1 MVSTRACLYQDDV
14 KLMDQTYKAFPSS
27 LPGQSGEHGDPELV
41 QQRSRGSA
49 GLHFRNAKTEVKMF
63 LLLIGSSGPQAARL
77 IVEFV
82 GWRSVKV
89 HH

>member
-1 MVSTRACLYQDDV
+1 MVSTRACLYQDYI

-49 GLHFRNAKTEVKMF
+49 GLHFRNAETEV
-63 LLLIGSSGPQAARL
+63 RL
-77 IVEFV
+77 M
-82 GWRSVKV
+82 K
-89 HH
+89 